1 MVLVIGALILGFI
14 TAQLGTFTA
23 EQRSIMDKISTASLM
38 LLLFFHGPIAG
49 FQSGTFG
56 CPTGPGGVKILSIS
70 SGNLSGQCGFNV
82 AVRAGGEVVRQ

>member
-38 LLLFFHGPIAG
+38 LLLFSMGLSLGSNPELLAALPGLGLKSFLLAVGILVG
-49 FQSGTFG
+49 SVGLTWLCVRGRWSG
-56 CPTGPGGVKILSIS
+56 SD
-70 SGNLSGQCGFNV
+70 
-82 AVRAGGEVVRQ
+82 

>member
-38 LLLFFHGPIAG
+38 LLLFFPWAYRWVPIRNFWLPYRAW
-49 FQSGTFG
+49 
-56 CPTGPGGVKILSIS
+56 GG
-70 SGNLSGQCGFNV
+70 
-82 AVRAGGEVVRQ
+82 